1 MPPGVG
7 VHALGAIQGNKNEVL
22 KRFEKY
28 IGPRVTGR
36 EFERHRL
43 AYLVPTILFIVAA
56 IVLVVS
62 IFMPVWSLRLEAP
75 QYPDGLIVEVYV
87 NHMEGDVREIDGL
100 NHYIGMRPL
109 GEAAQLEKTLSIAA
123 IAVVSTLLMAAI
135 FIHNRWAGLLSLPA
149 ILYPGIFMLDLFLWL
164 RHFGLNLDPTAA
176 LSSSV
181 DPFVPPLIGTRKIAN
196 FVTHGSVDTGFYL
209 AVTCA
214 VLVLVALVLHR
225 RVYSRLAKE
234 TNSETVAS

>member
-1 MPPGVG
+1 
-7 VHALGAIQGNKNEVL
+7 VL
-22 KRFEKY
+22 KKFEKY

-43 AYLVPTILFIVAA
+43 AYLVPSILFIAAA

-62 IFMPVWSLRLEAP
+62 IFMPVWSLSLEAP
-75 QYPDGLIVEVYV
+75 QYPDGLKVEVYV
-87 NHMEGDVREIDGL
+87 NHMEGDVWEIDGL

-109 GEAAQLEKTLSIAA
+109 GDAAQLEKTLSIAA

-135 FIHNRWAGLLSLPA
+135 LIHNRWAGLLSLPA
-149 ILYPGIFMLDLFLWL
+149 IVYPGIFMLDLFLWL

-176 LSSSV
+176 FSSSV
-181 DPFVPPLIGTRKIAN
+181 DPFVPPLLGSRKIAN
-196 FVTHGSVDTGFYL
+196 FVTHGSVEMGFYL

-214 VLVLVALVLHR
+214 VLVMVALVLHR
-225 RVYSRLAKE
+225 RAYSRLAKE
-234 TNSETVAS
+234 TNGETTAS